1 MRVIVPKSYAQIDG
15 LIYYLTVVAYF
26 EYNAVHPYNEIERVE
41 RVVLPLKGGLH
52 SSDLFFQGE
61 VESEASSRALGD
73 GYVASMELDGMFY
86 YGEAK
91 AGTAFLAGAAFI
103 YTVEPLK
110 EMGKV
115 SFIEAAA
122 GVLHGDGGIEGG
134 LLGCDGDGA
143 AGWGVLHGV
152 FQQVP
157 NGLRRPDRVS
167 GEGFR

>member
-86 YGEAK
+86 YGK
-91 AGTAFLAGAAFI
+91 SKSGTAFLAGAAFI

-110 EMGKV
+110 EMGQLFILNSLSV
-115 SFIEAAA
+115 ILEPDTAHSFI
-122 GVLHGDGGIEGG
+122 
-134 LLGCDGDGA
+134 
-143 AGWGVLHGV
+143 V
-152 FQQVP
+152 FK
-157 NGLRRPDRVS
+157 
-167 GEGFR
+167 